1 MRKHVSYSS
10 VWPARAT
17 IAALAGSLLLT
28 AACSR
33 TASQAPPDPP
43 GVPVTVAKV
52 ESRTVPVVVTAIG
65 QAVAF
70 SAVSLKP
77 QVSAELMSVHFTE
90 GQDVHKGDLLFTLDK
105 RPFEAA
111 LAQAQATLARDKA
124 QAQNAAAQA
133 QRSAKLFAAGIA
145 AREQNDQAQADA
157 SAQAAS
163 VHADEAAVETARLQ
177 LEYCTI
183 YSPIDGR
190 TGTLLVHVGNL
201 VKGNDVPVLVTINQ
215 IAPIY
220 VDFSVPE
227 QYLAEVKKYLGS
239 GHLEVQAFLPD
250 DPQHPESGSLSF
262 YDNQVDSTTGTIKLR
277 GTFPNPSRR
286 LWPGQ
291 FVNCVVRLS
300 QQLNAIVVPS
310 QAVQEGQ
317 QGPYVFVVK
326 PDMTA
331 DLRLVSVERSFEGQS
346 VISSGLAAGE
356 TIVTDGQLR
365 LAPGSKVEL
374 KSGL

>member
-1 MRKHVSYSS
+1 MAS
-10 VWPARAT
+10 V
-17 IAALAGSLLLT
+17 LFS

-33 TASQAPPDPP
+33 TASQEPPAVP
-43 GVPVTVAKV
+43 GVPVTVTKV

-65 QAVAF
+65 QATAY
-70 SAVSLKP
+70 SSVSLKP
-77 QVSAELMSVHFTE
+77 QVSAELLSVHFTE
-90 GQDVHKGDLLFTLDK
+90 GQDVRKGDLLFTLDK

-111 LAQAQATLARDKA
+111 LAQAQATLAKDKA

-133 QRSAKLFAAGIA
+133 QRSAKLLAAGIA

-157 SAQAAS
+157 SAQAAA
-163 VHADEAAVETARLQ
+163 VKADEAAVETARLQ

-201 VKGNDVPVLVTINQ
+201 VKGGDVPVLVTINQ
-215 IAPIY
+215 LAPIF

-227 QYLAEVKKYLGS
+227 QYLAEVKKYLGW
-239 GHLEVQAFLPD
+239 GHLEVQAVLPD
-250 DPQHPESGSLSF
+250 DPQHPETGSLTF

-277 GTFPNPSRR
+277 ATFPNSNRR

-300 QQLNAIVVPS
+300 EQPNAIVVPS
-310 QAVQEGQ
+310 QAVQDGQ
-317 QGPYVFVVK
+317 QGQYVFVIK

-331 DLRLVSVERSFEGQS
+331 DLRLVSVGRSFQGQS
-346 VISSGLAAGE
+346 IIASGLAVGE
-356 TIVTDGQLR
+356 TVVTDGQLR

-374 KSGL
+374 KNGL